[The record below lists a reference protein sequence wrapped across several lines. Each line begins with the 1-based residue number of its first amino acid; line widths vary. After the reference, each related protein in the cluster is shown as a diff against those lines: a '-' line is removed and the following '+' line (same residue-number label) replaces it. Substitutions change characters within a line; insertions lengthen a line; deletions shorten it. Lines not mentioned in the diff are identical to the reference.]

1 MIKRLITILSL
12 TCMALNMHAESKYMT
27 VEETD
32 GSSISFFWEDNPVII
47 YQGGTFVTNKASKC
61 PITQESMC
69 FLSSNNRLKSFENN

>member
-47 YQGGTFVTNKASKC
+47 YQSGTFVANRALKSQ
-61 PITQESMC
+61 ITQESIC
-69 FLSSNNRLKSFENN
+69 FLSSNNRIKSFENN